1 MEQTELIVNGE
12 TYPILY
18 EKTWNLLYVLR
29 EVLGLTGTKCG
40 CSTNDCGACRVI
52 VDGEAKNSCVLMVK
66 NLAGKHIET
75 IEGLSRGIEL
85 HPIQQAFI
93 DAGAVQCGFCTPGM
107 IMSAKALLD
116 ANPDPTEEEIRAA
129 LEPNLCRCTGYVKI
143 VEAVQL
149 AARRMGVLAEETVG
163 QMPPRLSPDGRA
175 ESFGP
180 SVRGVIGAPTP
191 VFDARLKVS
200 GQLRYVDDM
209 KLPGML
215 HAKILLS
222 PKAHATIVS
231 IDTGAAEALPGVR
244 AVVTYRDA
252 PAVRFNGNGED
263 WDILE
268 SERVLDSRV
277 RYVGDKVCAVAADTE
292 AIAAKALKL
301 IKVEYEDLPAYF
313 DPEEAAKPDAVRLHD
328 WNENGNILW
337 EVDNSFG
344 DLDEGFSR
352 ADFTLEKRFEVP
364 AIHHAAMETHGCI
377 ASFDADGKLTVWS
390 SSQDVF
396 GKRRNLAKIFGLP
409 YAKVRVLAPALGG
422 GFGGKIDAST
432 EPVAALLSLKTGRPV
447 KCVYTRQEDIQA
459 SPTRHAETIYARAG
473 FKNSGELTALDYTV
487 YINAGAH
494 SGGTMSVAW
503 AAGGKFFKLFKCP
516 NMRNH
521 AIPVYTNR
529 QNAGAMR
536 GFGSPQ
542 VFWVFA
548 QLVRE
553 AAERCGR
560 DATELYSLNL
570 HDPDTMDQRGEE
582 LGNFRAK
589 DCLARAKELF
599 GWDEAVAEA
608 RASRVAGAAKRIGV
622 GCAVAPHGSSL
633 YGVMPDTCGITIKMN
648 LDGSITLFSGMSDMG
663 NGSNT
668 VQRMIVSEVLA
679 LPLDNIALVHTD
691 TELTGYDV
699 GIFASRGTYVGG
711 GAAYRCAEKVAAEIR
726 SLAADLLSEKAE
738 ALELRANGVGVTGDP
753 GRWVSMEEVAHR
765 AHELERD
772 IVIGGNFGS
781 AAVPASAGAHL
792 VKVEID
798 LETGAVIPL
807 VYAAVHDVG
816 RALNPMGLEGQV
828 HGGIQMG
835 LGYALSEG
843 LELKDDGSG
852 ALKNRFLRDCHLF
865 RATDMPRDIRVEFLD
880 SEEHTGPFGAKSVG
894 ECGMVP
900 VAGAVSAAVADA
912 LGYTFTKL
920 PITEEAIRCAA
931 SSMHG
936 S

>member
-18 EKTWNLLYVLR
+18 EKNWNLLYVLR

-40 CSTNDCGACRVI
+40 CGTNDCGACRVI
-52 VDGEAKNSCVLMVK
+52 VDGEAKNSCILMVR

-75 IEGLSRGIEL
+75 IEGLAQAGVL
-85 HPIQQAFI
+85 HPLQQAFI

-116 ANPDPTEEEIRAA
+116 KNPDPSEEEIRAA

-149 AARRMGVLAEETVG
+149 AAKRLQADGPAIGDGSVLQENPQNGTV
-163 QMPPRLSPDGRA
+163 PDCRA
-175 ESFGP
+175 AG
-180 SVRGVIGAPTP
+180 GVIGKPTP
-191 VFDARLKVS
+191 VFDAKLKVT
-200 GQLRYVDDM
+200 GQLQYVDDM
-209 KLPGML
+209 KLPGLL

-222 PKAHATIVS
+222 THAHANIVS
-231 IDTGAAEALPGVR
+231 IDTSAAEALPGVR
-244 AVVTYRDA
+244 AVVTWEDA
-252 PAVRFNGNGED
+252 PDVLFNGNGED

-268 SERVLDSRV
+268 SERVLDRRV
-277 RYVGDKVCAVAADTE
+277 RYVGDKVAAVAADTE
-292 AIAAKALKL
+292 AIAAAALKL

-313 DPEEAAKPDAVRLHD
+313 DAEEAARPDAVKLHD

-337 EVDNSFG
+337 EVDNTFG
-344 DLDEGFSR
+344 NLDEGFSA
-352 ADFTLEKRFEVP
+352 ADFVLDERFEVP
-364 AIHHAAMETHGCI
+364 AIHHAPMETHGCI

-422 GFGGKIDAST
+422 GFGGKIDASV
-432 EPVAALLSLKTGRPV
+432 EPVAALLSKKTGRPV
-447 KCVYTRQEDIQA
+447 KCVFTREEDIKA
-459 SPTRHAETIYARAG
+459 GPTRHAETIYVKAG
-473 FKNSGELTALDYTV
+473 FKNTGELTAMDYTV

-503 AAGGKFFKLFKCP
+503 ASGGKFFKLFKCP

-542 VFWVFA
+542 VFWVFS
-548 QLVRE
+548 QLVAQASR
-553 AAERCGR
+553 RTGIDVC
-560 DATELYSLNL
+560 DLYAMNM
-570 HDPDTMDQRGEE
+570 HDPDTIDQRGEE
-582 LGNFRAK
+582 LGNYRAK

-608 RASRVAGAAKRIGV
+608 RASQAAGGTKRIGV
-622 GCAVAPHGSSL
+622 GVAVAPHGSSM

-668 VQRMIVSEVLA
+668 VQKMIVAEVLA
-679 LPLDNIALVHTD
+679 MPLENIALVHTD

-711 GAAYRCAEKVAAEIR
+711 GAAYQCAEKVAAEIR
-726 SLAADLLSEKAE
+726 RIAADLMGVSADM
-738 ALELRANGVGVTGDP
+738 LELRFNGVGVIGEP
-753 GRWVSMEEVAHR
+753 ERWVTMEQVAQH
-765 AHELERD
+765 AHKLERD
-772 IVIGGNFGS
+772 ITIGGNFGS
-781 AAVPASAGAHL
+781 KAVPASAGAHM
-792 VKVEID
+792 VKVEVD
-798 LETGAVIPL
+798 LETGAVTPL

-843 LELKDDGSG
+843 LELKADGSG
-852 ALKNRFLRDCHLF
+852 ALKNRFMRDCHLF
-865 RATDMPRDIRVEFLD
+865 RATQMPRDIRVEFLD

-894 ECGMVP
+894 ECGLVP
-900 VAGAVSAAVADA
+900 VAGAVAAAVGDA
-912 LGYTFTKL
+912 LGCTFTKL
-920 PITEEAIRCAA
+920 PIDEEAVAWAVRE
-931 SSMHG
+931 S
-936 S
+936 